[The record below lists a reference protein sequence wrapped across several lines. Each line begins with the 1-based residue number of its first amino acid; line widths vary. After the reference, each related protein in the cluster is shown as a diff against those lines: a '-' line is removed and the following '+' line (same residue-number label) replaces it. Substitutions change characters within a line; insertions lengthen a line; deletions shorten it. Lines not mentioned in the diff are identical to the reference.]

1 MMEHK
6 ILTITKVKTPWFLF
20 PFILKRLFIQSKPE
34 YSRLPGLALKFYHTA
49 DRGANFGGI
58 YLWHD
63 KASADKQFNA
73 QWFERVRKRL
83 KCEGRVDYFSVLDH
97 QVLTP
102 PSFDYHKFGSAYC
115 LLVKSDDGLLAD
127 TKNGKGVLE
136 SFQLQQGS
144 QSYTLWLFSAQ
155 KQVMDFIQQLNFNS
169 YELFRTPVLL
179 KNL

>member
-1 MMEHK
+1 
-6 ILTITKVKTPWFLF
+6 LTITKVKTPWFLF
-20 PFILKRLFIQSKPE
+20 PFLLKRLFIQSKPE
-34 YSRLPGLALKFYHTA
+34 YSKLPGLALKFYHTA

-63 KASADKQFNA
+63 KASADNQFNA

-97 QVLTP
+97 QVSTAP
-102 PSFDYHKFGSAYC
+102 DFDYHKLSSAYC
-115 LLVKSDDGLLAD
+115 LLVKSNDILPAD
-127 TKNGKGVLE
+127 TMKEKGVLE
-136 SFQLQQGS
+136 SFQLQQGA
-144 QSYTLWLFSAQ
+144 QSYILWLFSAQ
-155 KQVMDFIQQLNFNS
+155 KQVMDFIHQLNSTS